1 MGVMG
6 RQVNT
11 VEGQVLQ
18 WSQGSWDLI
27 PATLLDSGHSCKRES
42 GKATVFTRRYHV
54 VIPGF
59 TEAERNTVSIPW
71 RGSK

>member
-1 MGVMG
+1 MRAMG

-18 WSQGSWDLI
+18 WSQGWDLI
-27 PATLLDSGHSCKRES
+27 TATLRDPGHPCKRES

>member
-27 PATLLDSGHSCKRES
+27 PATLLDSGQS